1 MAKQDN
7 HRDHTV
13 ADVAREAGVSKA
25 QAARAL
31 GAYGAVSEAVR
42 ERVLAAAARL
52 NYRPNPSARA
62 LSTGRSQSVG
72 VVVGDIENPYF
83 SLATRGISDAV
94 ERSGLGLVLANTGER
109 VHAERRAVEMLMDK
123 RVDGLIVA
131 PAATT
136 ELDHLRAVVDAGRP
150 LVLLDRAVAGLPVDA
165 AVADIGPATGQAVAQ
180 LLSLGHRRIGYLTT
194 ANNRDIDDSRPAPL
208 LSSVAARV
216 AGLANGFAEQG
227 LTWNRALLRSGLR
240 GEGDIRSAV
249 ADLLS
254 GADPATALIASD
266 SLIGLAVVAALQD
279 QGRRIPDDVT
289 VLMYD
294 DQPWAR
300 LVTPPITVVAQP
312 TYDIGFAAGERLAA
326 LVGGARPTTPLVP
339 LPATLIE
346 RGSIGPAK
354 DRSSR
359 SAR

>member
-7 HRDHTV
+7 HRDNTV

-31 GAYGAVSEAVR
+31 GGYGAVSDAVR
-42 ERVLAAAARL
+42 QRVLAAATRL

-62 LSTGRSQSVG
+62 LNTGRSLSVG
-72 VVVGDIENPYF
+72 VVVGDIQNPYF

-94 ERSGLGLVLANTGER
+94 ERAGLGLVLANTGER
-109 VHAERRAVEMLMDK
+109 VRAEQAAVDMLMDK

-165 AVADIGPATGQAVAQ
+165 AFADVGPATAQAIAQ
-180 LLSLGHRRIGYLTT
+180 LLALGHRRIGYVTT
-194 ANNRDIDDSRPAPL
+194 ANGRDIGDCGPAPL

-216 AGLANGFAEQG
+216 AGLAGGFAEQG
-227 LTWNRALLRSGLR
+227 LTWDRTLLRSGIR
-240 GEGDIRSAV
+240 GEAEIRSAV
-249 ADLLS
+249 ADLVG
-254 GADPATALIASD
+254 GADPATALIVSD
-266 SLIGLAVVAALQD
+266 SLIGLAVVGALQEH
-279 QGRRIPDDVT
+279 GLRIPEDVS

-300 LVTPPITVVAQP
+300 LVSPPITVIAQP

-326 LVGGARPTTPLVP
+326 LVGGARPIAPLVP
-339 LPATLIE
+339 LPATLVE
-346 RGSIGPAK
+346 RGSIGPVR
-354 DRSSR
+354 DRGQ
-359 SAR
+359 